1 MRDVCLET
9 SVNMAF
15 SGGAAVWC
23 FDLELWG
30 VCAQGPEVGSAIA
43 AWREAHGE
51 AEIVERIDGD
61 ERAFAREHRPATDD
75 ELAVTLEILAER
87 RERARRL
94 LSLPH
99 AVLTRDDLS
108 RTMPTWARWRSIEAT
123 LWHICDTESRYYLPQ
138 CGQPARP
145 RAATLEA
152 ELDASE
158 VHVREQLTTMHRDA
172 IVIGVEEWTATKLLR
187 RLAWH
192 ERGELDAVDLLLA
205 SWNGPES
212 TR

>member
-1 MRDVCLET
+1 M
-9 SVNMAF
+9 
-15 SGGAAVWC
+15 
-23 FDLELWG
+23 
-30 VCAQGPEVGSAIA
+30 GPLA
-43 AWREAHGE
+43 
-51 AEIVERIDGD
+51 
-61 ERAFAREHRPATDD
+61 EHRGDALAHLRHRIALLPAPM
-75 ELAVTLEILAER
+75 
-87 RERARRL
+87 RA
-94 LSLPH
+94 
-99 AVLTRDDLS
+99 T
-108 RTMPTWARWRSIEAT
+108 
-123 LWHICDTESRYYLPQ
+123 
-138 CGQPARP
+138 